1 LGGFIAGPSYNEP
14 QGQYV
19 LSQILSQNARTGQ
32 TVNVYLNSIFKSPY
46 NIDFDAPADQLEGL
60 SAIVAAHELGHALG
74 LVHTA
79 EFREGAFVNEVQTV
93 QISGGGPS
101 DRFALSFAG
110 ETTELL
116 DRNATAIEVQN
127 ALRALH
133 AISNHSD
140 LVVDGLPG
148 GPYTVLFVNP

>member
-1 LGGFIAGPSYNEP
+1 IWFATANERQLVHTQAQRDAFAQAVFDQIQVYYVGLLSDGVEFAPGDGSAAGDRPGFHLSWTNAGTRGVLREAVNGDRLFNALGGFIAGPSYNEP

-74 LVHTA
+74 L
-79 EFREGAFVNEVQTV
+79 
-93 QISGGGPS
+93 
-101 DRFALSFAG
+101 
-110 ETTELL
+110 
-116 DRNATAIEVQN
+116 
-127 ALRALH
+127 
-133 AISNHSD
+133 
-140 LVVDGLPG
+140 
-148 GPYTVLFVNP
+148 